1 MSISYFKE
9 NLKKFDHDNIIHF
22 LFDLILRVDLD
33 EVEDFDETKQYV
45 LNQKVYIKDIKGKH
59 HIYKCLVESSTIG
72 LIDDNEWEDII
83 QSFRKPIVG
92 EETIVAGL
100 DIRQEIIKA
109 EETNQKEFK
118 LKTYGVS
125 DDAYYVIIFHPD
137 LGRLAKTDFQIS
149 GQYVVLNDDCVLKN
163 IGDRLVV
170 DLYSKM

>member
-1 MSISYFKE
+1 MSLNYFKE
-9 NLKKFDHDNIIHF
+9 NLKKFDHDNIIQF

-33 EVEDFDETKQYV
+33 EVEDFDKTKQYV
-45 LNQKVYIKDIKGKH
+45 LNQKVYIKDVKGKH
-59 HIYKCLVESSTIG
+59 HIYKCLVEKATVGI
-72 LIDDNEWEDII
+72 LDDNEWEDII

-100 DIRQEIIKA
+100 DIRQEVIKA
-109 EETNQKEFK
+109 DVVNQKEFK

-125 DDAYYVIIFHPD
+125 DDAYYVIIFHPE